1 MPVEHIISCHTGTVL
16 AVDEPPPSITVEE
29 EGRATRIFEEAV
41 RSGGKGGSRRQS
53 KQQAKNMPPNL
64 EAGEDAIGQDAQ
76 EALVDDEAMNDKTED
91 GGGEIDQE
99 PASSATNDEVDGAT
113 SPDGVGNDD
122 VGEITD
128 DLPGNTDSLPPLNN
142 PPSGKGLSLSGV
154 RDALYEFGID
164 FDADEELFDR
174 HVRSFLQARGL
185 LTSDADDFEDDS
197 FLDLEGFLEVVA
209 HVYAPAHKFGA
220 RLRKACARAD
230 EKVVGELLAR
240 GCNPLGTDGGGFS
253 SLHYAAQHG
262 QCEGIVKLLDFAK
275 KPPPFMV
282 AEIEALVAAAD
293 TADSGINADA
303 AFQEVS
309 VVGGGSIAP
318 TNCDDDDKARENGAA
333 REDPAVA
340 DDAMSQHS
348 RQSHE
353 TTSKHEVSSAL
364 ASESGDGDITGEGL
378 CAEEKDSEHPAQP
391 RFFSV
396 NRTYEKCMLEA
407 RDNSSWTPLMV
418 AAACGKKDALAALI
432 GAGAD
437 MSACSYTPLRPSRPG
452 DKQEKVGS
460 RHSTSANMMGRGG
473 GELLG
478 RTALHWACAKGRA
491 SCVTELLQAAG
502 TSNSLDVNATD
513 ASGWTPLHCAFFHG
527 HIAVA
532 EVLVKKFR
540 AARDAVDRLG
550 RTPLDCTCFLARSEF
565 ASLYLFVTLLACAF
579 YRTDA
584 DEEAT
589 KRFNEALAPPKKRM
603 SQISAS

>member
-29 EGRATRIFEEAV
+29 EARATRIFEEAV

-64 EAGEDAIGQDAQ
+64 EAGEDAIEEDAPQ
-76 EALVDDEAMNDKTED
+76 ALVDDEAMNDKTED

-99 PASSATNDEVDGAT
+99 PAASATNNEDDGAI

-128 DLPGNTDSLPPLNN
+128 DIPGNTESLPPLDN
-142 PPSGKGLSLSGV
+142 PPLGKGLSLSGV

-174 HVRSFLQARGL
+174 HVRSFLQARGS

-197 FLDLEGFLEVVA
+197 SLDLEGFLEVVA

-230 EKVVGELLAR
+230 EKLVDELLAR

-262 QCEGIVKLLDFAK
+262 HCEVIGKLLDFAR

-293 TADSGINADA
+293 TADLEINADGT
-303 AFQEVS
+303 FQEVS
-309 VVGGGSIAP
+309 VVGGGSIAT
-318 TNCDDDDKARENGAA
+318 TNCDDEGKACENGRA

-353 TTSKHEVSSAL
+353 NTSKQEVSSAL
-364 ASESGDGDITGEGL
+364 ACESGDGDITGEGS
-378 CAEEKDSEHPAQP
+378 CAEEDDSEPVQP

-418 AAACGKKDALAALI
+418 AAACGKKDALVALI

-437 MSACSYTPLRPSRPG
+437 ISACSYTPLRPSGPG
-452 DKQEKVGS
+452 DPEQIGS
-460 RHSTSANMMGRGG
+460 RHSTSAVMKRGG

-491 SCVTELLQAAG
+491 SCVLEILQAAA

-532 EVLVKKFR
+532 EMLVKKFR
-540 AARDAVDRLG
+540 AARNSVDRLG
-550 RTPLDCTCFLARSEF
+550 RTPLDCTCVLCT
-565 ASLYLFVTLLACAF
+565 SL
-579 YRTDA
+579 
-584 DEEAT
+584 
-589 KRFNEALAPPKKRM
+589 
-603 SQISAS
+603 